1 MMAELSRQLLVI
13 AVLLYLTAMMCYLV
27 EFAFGRRG
35 AIARVAD
42 RPAREREL
50 VGAGGPPVASPV
62 SPAAAPATPRPG
74 GTDRVGRAGV
84 GFTAVAALVHAA
96 VLVTRGIAAGRV
108 PWGNMYEFVIALSFV
123 GAVAWLVLLTRRPNL
138 RSLGLF
144 VTLVLALVL
153 GFADVVLY
161 TKVE

>member
-1 MMAELSRQLLVI
+1 MAELSRLLLIV
-13 AVLLYLTAMMCYLV
+13 ALLLYLTAMMCYLV

-35 AIARVAD
+35 AIARVAT

-50 VGAGGPPVASPV
+50 VGAGGPTIASPV
-62 SPAAAPATPRPG
+62 SPAPAAAAAGRD
-74 GTDRVGRAGV
+74 GTDRIGLAGV
-84 GFTAVAALVHAA
+84 AFTVAAALVHAS

-123 GAVAWLVLLTRRPNL
+123 GAVAWLVLLTRRPAL

-153 GFADVVLY
+153 GF
-161 TKVE
+161 